1 MFLLLPS
8 RTITAFQD
16 PSSPTFV
23 TFNDFLLFQDTTATY
38 IGGWSKTHSM
48 ILQRY
53 VNPEPTHPISP
64 RCRALRCKWSLDTEG
79 TVWLEHPRLRFL
91 WHLESQN
98 CKRVYS
104 LGVRISDEMF
114 HTACWHIL
122 VLCVLKLLWR
132 HGGVNGGLKEGLIL
146 ALFSQASRESREDG
160 WMLMQQFLR
169 FRGPWIYFL
178 GKCIRHYKV
187 PDAGSICVSMVEW
200 HLYIHCWIKLPF
212 LHWSTQTSQELFSV
226 HWGDSVAAVLCL
238 CSAGCW
244 LLRGGYSHSFRYWE
258 CGLAYL
264 HIFLL
269 HHDVLYLLLF
279 GVWNLQSRRSAPSQG
294 TQGSV
299 MSGCKWSQTVRVGS
313 ANWDNGRR
321 STACK
326 QKNIRMGL
334 GMTEDWI
341 ERWVPPG
348 EQSLYIR
355 SVDLACNSSAS
366 LSWCVQM

>member
-1 MFLLLPS
+1 MRSGRVEPVTIGLTDNDCSYLHAAEVSSFLAPKSYVAFHMFLLLPS

-38 IGGWSKTHSM
+38 IGVWSKTHSI

-91 WHLESQN
+91 WHLESRN

-104 LGVRISDEMF
+104 LGVRISDKMF

-132 HGGVNGGLKEGLIL
+132 HVGVNGGLKEGLIL

-169 FRGPWIYFL
+169 FRGTWIYFL

-187 PDAGSICVSMVEW
+187 PDDGSICVSMVEW

-212 LHWSTQTSQELFSV
+212 VHWSTQTSQEFFSV

-269 HHDVLYLLLF
+269 HHDVLF
-279 GVWNLQSRRSAPSQG
+279 GVWNLQSRRSAHCPAKAHKDQSCQAANG
-294 TQGSV
+294 LRLSESV
-299 MSGCKWSQTVRVGS
+299 VLTETMGGDQPH
-313 ANWDNGRR
+313 ANKK
-321 STACK
+321 T
-326 QKNIRMGL
+326 
-334 GMTEDWI
+334 
-341 ERWVPPG
+341 
-348 EQSLYIR
+348 
-355 SVDLACNSSAS
+355 
-366 LSWCVQM
+366 